1 MKKISIVDYGLGN
14 IFSVNQAFEFFNQ
27 GKNKVVVTSSSAE
40 IEASDFLVLPG
51 VGAFKNAMN
60 EIEARNLTLAIQN
73 FALTERPLLGICLG
87 MQILASA
94 SSEFGNH
101 EGLNIIPGKVVHI
114 GDENND
120 GSSRKVPVIGWK
132 NINLSKSIPQ
142 DSILSLQQSIPLYHV
157 HSYHFVPLESE
168 HIIATYIHGDSE
180 ITAAVQKGSIIGCQF
195 HPEKSGPNGLNI
207 INQFLQL

>member
-14 IFSVNQAFEFFNQ
+14 IFSVNQAFEFFNE

-101 EGLNIIPGKVVHI
+101 EGLNLIPGKVVHI

-120 GSSRKVPVIGWK
+120 GSPRKVPVIGWK

-142 DSILSLQQSIPLYHV
+142 DSILSSQQAIPLYHV
-157 HSYHFVPLESE
+157 HSYQFVPLESE
-168 HIIATYIHGDSE
+168 HVIATYIHGDSE
-180 ITAAVQKGSIIGCQF
+180 ITAAVQKGNIIGCQF

-207 INQFLQL
+207 INEFLQL